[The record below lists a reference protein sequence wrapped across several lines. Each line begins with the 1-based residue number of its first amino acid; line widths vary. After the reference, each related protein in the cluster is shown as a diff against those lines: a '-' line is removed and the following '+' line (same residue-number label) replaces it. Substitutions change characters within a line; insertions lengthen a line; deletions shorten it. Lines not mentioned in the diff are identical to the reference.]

1 MMFTIITLLLKYHSP
16 KLSNFFFKHQISPE
30 IYSTSWLLTMY
41 STMISDEFLL
51 FDLWE
56 EIILQSDV
64 LYPCYIAVALL
75 DLEGLDLA
83 RNEIGLIPIS
93 LNRLKIR
100 DKCKLQE
107 VIEKSKNFKKLVPV
121 SVSTKFKQYDVYD
134 LLKIE
139 AYIEGLKE
147 NTCLS
152 ILPREIMLLAYPESK
167 ICNCKSKCHL
177 CDISYPVIIIDCR
190 EQCEQQL
197 GHFPNTAFLTDK
209 DLRDIAIF
217 PEQFLNIRGIYHFAL
232 MGSDK
237 NDTQLVK
244 TLAQHFLEYE
254 FPYISI
260 IEGGFSSCHQFA
272 VLFKLDIKNHKI
284 NFCTLCKDQSK
295 VKLNQKFVSPSFI
308 KSGMANIEK
317 KFDCEYKGMKNRK
330 ISLVLTEK
338 EIIFVDGENLLEKYE
353 IKDLMKIRTNFR
365 SNKILT
371 FQFSGLSDKKILV
384 FNHRDQAKE
393 CLKEVTLSF
402 RTLQS
407 E

>member
-1 MMFTIITLLLKYHSP
+1 MMFNIIALLLKYHSP
-16 KLSNFFFKHQISPE
+16 KLSNFFFKHQICPE

-41 STMISDEFLL
+41 STMISDAILL

-56 EIILQSDV
+56 EIILQNDV

-93 LNRLKIR
+93 LNRLKIK
-100 DKCKLQE
+100 DKEKLQE
-107 VIEKSKNFKKLVPV
+107 VIEKSKVFKKLVPM
-121 SVSTKFKQYDVYD
+121 SVSTKLKQYDVYD
-134 LLKIE
+134 LQKIE

-147 NTCLS
+147 STCLS
-152 ILPREIMLLAYPESK
+152 ILPREIMLLVYPESK
-167 ICNCKSKCHL
+167 ICNCKVKCSL

-190 EQCEQQL
+190 VQFEQKL

-209 DLRDIAIF
+209 DLGDLPVF

-254 FPYISI
+254 FPYINI

-272 VLFKLDIKNHKI
+272 VLFKLEIKNHKI
-284 NFCTLCKDQSK
+284 NLCTLCKDQSK

-308 KSGMANIEK
+308 KGELANIDK
-317 KFDCEYKGMKNRK
+317 RFDCLLQGMKNRK
-330 ISLVLTEK
+330 ICLVLTEK
-338 EIIFVDGENLLEKYE
+338 QIVLVDEEHLLEKFE
-353 IKDLMKIRTNFR
+353 IRDLMKISTNFR
-365 SNKILT
+365 CKKILT
-371 FQFSGLSDKKILV
+371 FQFSGHGDKKRLV
-384 FNHRDQAKE
+384 FNHRNQAKE